1 MLKAAEGREID
12 FRFVRAPKGK
22 SATNHHSFTLPTQGQ
37 PVLWPK
43 PLTASSFAPL
53 LPIPCPLPSALCPL
67 PSALCLFCSRRKKDI
82 GKLDIV
88 WTSSM
93 GDIGRLQT
101 SQLDRPVSG

>member
-67 PSALCLFCSRRKKDI
+67 PFLFQAQEGHWEAGHCVDLKH
-82 GKLDIV
+82 G
-88 WTSSM
+88 
-93 GDIGRLQT
+93 
-101 SQLDRPVSG
+101 